1 MLGREVTYNGECAI
15 VLNQRIFP
23 LSGKL
28 LAIQRIKSDG
38 SMYKVSERPKGFKQY
53 EFISAEKVVEGVDS

>member
-1 MLGREVTYNGECAI
+1 VLGREVTYNGECAI

-28 LAIQRIKSDG
+28 LAIQRIKEDG
-38 SMYKVSERPKGFKQY
+38 LMYKVSERPEGFKQY
-53 EFISAEKVVEGVDS
+53 EFVSAEKVVEGVDS